1 MEWYQTSIAAV
12 ARQFET
18 NSENGLSS
26 EEAQRRLERL
36 GPNRLEESKKKPLIE
51 KIIEQFKDPL
61 VIILIVAAI
70 LSMFTGD
77 KVESLLII
85 AIVVLNALLSIYQEG
100 KAEDAVAALQKMS
113 SPNAQVIRGGKVIS
127 IKSDQLVPGDL
138 VILETGS
145 IVPAD
150 LRLISSSNLQIDES
164 SFTGESVAVE
174 KDAEAIYTK
183 ERGIGDRS
191 NFAYSSTIVTY
202 GHGRGLVTATG
213 KETEIGKIASTIQ
226 SYEEEPTPL
235 QKKLAVLSGQL
246 GKLILAI
253 SVVVALLG
261 LIAGNEIMEIIM
273 TSISLAVAAIPEGMT
288 AVVTIVLAIG
298 MNRMAQRH
306 AIVKKLLSVETL
318 GTTTVICSDKTGTL
332 TQNEMT
338 VTRIFNNGK
347 VYEVSG
353 TGYAANG
360 EISFGGKPVSGSED
374 ENLRIM
380 LAIAVCDNDAKI
392 SEEDGVYNCLGDPT
406 EGALLTMASKA
417 GLNPERLHEE
427 IPRLDEIPFDS
438 TRKMMTTFNSN
449 FFKGKISSFTKGAPD
464 IIISNCDYALLDGK
478 VVEFTPELKNRA
490 LDINNEFARSA
501 LRCLAYGYRI
511 WDELPEKKSMNSEN
525 VERGMIFAGLTGMI
539 DPPRPEVKDAIAKTK
554 SAGIKTLMITGDYLE
569 TALAIGRE
577 LGIAESYEETIVGA
591 QLNGKTLEE
600 MQEIVK
606 QKKVFAR
613 VSPENKV
620 QIVDALKANGEIV
633 AMTGD
638 GVNDAPAIKKAD
650 IGISMGITGTDVAK
664 NTAEVILTDDNF
676 ATIVGAVEEGRIIFA
691 NIKKFINFLL
701 SCNVGEVLVIAVAM
715 IIDIIMI
722 ASGSANSF
730 PVPLS
735 PIMLLWLN
743 LVTDSLPA
751 LALGMEPG
759 EPDIMKHHPRNPNEP
774 IIDKEMMRSIIVQ
787 AIAIGAATLGA
798 FSIGYYYFGRGMEPE
813 QMLAQGRTLA
823 FATLILAELF
833 RAMAARSNRYPLKQ
847 IGWFTNK
854 YIIGSILVGIALLL
868 LVIYV
873 PVMRNLFDIAFMG
886 PKEWLPVLILS
897 IVPFAAT
904 EVYES
909 FTTHEEEE
917 AA

>member
-1 MEWYQTSIAAV
+1 MEWYQKLPATIA
-12 ARQFET
+12 REFET
-18 NSENGLSS
+18 NMDSGLSS
-26 EEAQRRLERL
+26 EEAQKRIERL
-36 GPNRLEESKKKPLIE
+36 GPNRLEESKKKPLSE

-61 VIILIVAAI
+61 VIILIVAAL

-85 AIVVLNALLSIYQEG
+85 AIVALNAMLSIYQEG

-138 VILETGS
+138 VILETGA

-174 KDAEAIYTK
+174 KDAEAVYNKI
-183 ERGIGDRS
+183 RGIGDRA
-191 NFAYSSTIVTY
+191 NYAYSSTIVTY

-213 KETEIGKIASTIQ
+213 KDTEIGKIATTIQ
-226 SYEEEPTPL
+226 SYEQDPTPL
-235 QKKLAVLSGQL
+235 QKKLAVFSKQL
-246 GKLILAI
+246 GKLII
-253 SVVVALLG
+253 GVSIVVAILG
-261 LIAGNEIMEIIM
+261 LIAGNEFMEIVM
-273 TSISLAVAAIPEGMT
+273 TAISLAVAAIPEGMT

-338 VTRIFNNGK
+338 VTKIFNSGK

-360 EISFGGKPVSGSED
+360 EISFEGKPISASED
-374 ENLRIM
+374 KNLRTM
-380 LAIAVCDNDAKI
+380 LMIAVSDNDAKI
-392 SEEDGVYNCLGDPT
+392 SEEDGVYSCLGDPT

-417 GLNPERLHEE
+417 GLDPERMHAEL
-427 IPRLDEIPFDS
+427 PRLDEIPFDS
-438 TRKMMTTFNSN
+438 IRKMMTTFNAN
-449 FFKGKISSFTKGAPD
+449 FFEGKIASFTKGAPD
-464 IIISNCDYALLDGK
+464 IIIANCDYALIDGEI
-478 VVEFTPELKNRA
+478 VEFSMELKDRA

-501 LRCLAYGYRI
+501 LRCLAYGYKL
-511 WDELPEKKSMNSEN
+511 WDELPEKKAMSSEN

-554 SAGIKTLMITGDYLE
+554 SAGITTLMITGDYLE

-577 LGIAESYEETIVGA
+577 LGIAESYEQTIMGA
-591 QLNGKTLEE
+591 QLNGKSLEE
-600 MQEIVK
+600 MQQIVRE
-606 QKKVFAR
+606 KKIFAR

-676 ATIVGAVEEGRIIFA
+676 ATIVAAVEEGRIIFA

-715 IIDIIMI
+715 IIDILMI
-722 ASGSANSF
+722 AAGSPNSF

-743 LVTDSLPA
+743 LVTDSFPA

-759 EPDIMKHHPRNPNEP
+759 EPDIMKHRPRNPNEP
-774 IIDKEMMRSIIVQ
+774 IIDKDMLHSIIVQ
-787 AIAIGAATLGA
+787 AVAIAAVTLGA
-798 FSIGYYYFGRGMEPE
+798 FALGYYYFGKGTDPE

-854 YIIGSILVGIALLL
+854 YIIASIFIGAALLL
-868 LVIYV
+868 LVIYI
-873 PVMRNLFDIAFMG
+873 PIMRNLFDIAFMG

-897 IVPFAAT
+897 IVPFAAA

-909 FTTHEEEE
+909 FTTHED
-917 AA
+917 